1 LVSPDWGLGGEDL
14 PGALSITNPAEPAVN
29 TPIGVSFDTEM
40 DGFER
45 WNGAGIQEPEL
56 LVAFLLVGLAQLLRP
71 YLIPSLVRSS
81 SNALTEREAEV
92 LGLVAEGRTNAE
104 IATTLSIAPG
114 TVKKHLDHIYE
125 KLDVRSRTEAVVRA
139 LGMPGRP
146 R

>member
-1 LVSPDWGLGGEDL
+1 VERCGD
-14 PGALSITNPAEPAVN
+14 PGAGAAGGVPA
-29 TPIGVSFDTEM
+29 
-40 DGFER
+40 R
-45 WNGAGIQEPEL
+45 
-56 LVAFLLVGLAQLLRP
+56 GLAQLLRP

-104 IATTLSIAPG
+104 IASTLSIAPG